1 MNKFIPTFE
10 NYIMY
15 IIIINGKINKELE
28 ILPFFISEYSVDTT
42 CYTYTCEIHK
52 YLDILKPKIAY

>member
-1 MNKFIPTFE
+1 
-10 NYIMY
+10 MY